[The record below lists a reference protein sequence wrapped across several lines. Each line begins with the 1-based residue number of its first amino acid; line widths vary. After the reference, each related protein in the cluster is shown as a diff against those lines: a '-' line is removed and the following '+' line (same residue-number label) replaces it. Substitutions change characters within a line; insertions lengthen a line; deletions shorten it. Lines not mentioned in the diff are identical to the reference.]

1 MAEEVKDVLADDGED
16 IQARLDSL
24 EKVEKA
30 IDGAFNSGKKE
41 RAKVTQE
48 AQLDAAEAVAMV
60 GIAFESDVAA
70 DEARRITAIAE
81 GSGDRERIKT
91 ARKKEREIRKKAKA
105 DHKAATESA
114 KQAYDAIKFSD
125 PNSMG
130 FMRFVQI
137 VFAIHIASTLIL
149 LILTS
154 RDTVSYSFANIM
166 DWIMVVLEGVS
177 FFFFINR
184 YKAGRPFVIGV
195 ALVGIIVPTIA
206 SVASGNFSLIVLLT
220 NGAWYIFL
228 FFYFLFS
235 RRVKA
240 TLVNDLS
247 FRKGEYEPENFVI
260 NRRGWPFIRNLIIF
274 FLVFSTLGHFMEI
287 GMCQFIIMGLVE
299 GEVDTTNTMLYRDLM
314 FPFPMEGAVVVIIA
328 LFLYP
333 FYTWLKKKLKPV
345 FFAYL
350 ISFVTSALLCAT
362 IEFCAGLIFNA
373 DLQNWDYSN
382 QFGNIMGQVC
392 LQNTIA
398 FGAAASIIN
407 WWVYPL
413 LEKLLARVP
422 NDIMNIAFAF
432 ILMFN
437 TIIWSLY
444 IIVPPWI
451 SNENKTPQE
460 LAQLAQEQDL
470 QAIQDERGKLSTY
483 AALLGTSS
491 ESLAEGVRENKGITD
506 SEREAILAEID
517 GINVRISAIENVLN
531 SELPEELIPS
541 VQTPEASSE

>member
-1 MAEEVKDVLADDGED
+1 MTEEVKDVLTENDED
-16 IQARLDSL
+16 LRARLDSL

-60 GIAFESDVAA
+60 GIALESDVAA

-137 VFAIHIASTLIL
+137 VFAIHIASTLVL

-184 YKAGRPFVIGV
+184 YKAGRPFAICM
-195 ALVGIIVPTIA
+195 ALIGIIVPTIA

-247 FRKGEYEPENFVI
+247 FRKGEYEAENFVI

-350 ISFVTSALLCAT
+350 ISFVTSALLCAA
-362 IEFCAGLIFNA
+362 IEFGAGLIFNA

-470 QAIQDERGKLSTY
+470 QAIQDERSKLSTY
-483 AALLGTSS
+483 AVLLGSSS
-491 ESLAEGVRENKGITD
+491 ESLAEGVRENKGISD
-506 SEREAILAEID
+506 SEREMILAEID
-517 GINVRISAIENVLN
+517 GINGRISAIENVLN
-531 SELPEELIPS
+531 SDLPEELIPS
-541 VQTPEASSE
+541 VQTLEASSE

>member
-1 MAEEVKDVLADDGED
+1 MAEEVKDVLAEDGDDL
-16 IQARLDSL
+16 QTRLDSL

-30 IDGAFNSGKKE
+30 IDSAFSSGKKE

-91 ARKKEREIRKKAKA
+91 ARKREREIRKKAKA

-166 DWIMVVLEGVS
+166 DWVMVVLEGVS

-184 YKAGRPFVIGV
+184 YKAGRPFVIAV

-206 SVASGNFSLIVLLT
+206 SVASGNFSLIVLLA

-398 FGAAASIIN
+398 FGAAASIKIGRAH
-407 WWVYPL
+407 V
-413 LEKLLARVP
+413 
-422 NDIMNIAFAF
+422 
-432 ILMFN
+432 
-437 TIIWSLY
+437 
-444 IIVPPWI
+444 
-451 SNENKTPQE
+451 
-460 LAQLAQEQDL
+460 
-470 QAIQDERGKLSTY
+470 
-483 AALLGTSS
+483 
-491 ESLAEGVRENKGITD
+491 
-506 SEREAILAEID
+506 
-517 GINVRISAIENVLN
+517 
-531 SELPEELIPS
+531 
-541 VQTPEASSE
+541 

>member
-362 IEFCAGLIFNA
+362 TEFCAGLIFNA

>member
-1 MAEEVKDVLADDGED
+1 MVDESADTLIEQVDVDDVVEDMDASEESDVQVV
-16 IQARLDSL
+16 ITR
-24 EKVEKA
+24 
-30 IDGAFNSGKKE
+30 KKE
-41 RAKVTQE
+41 RAKITQE
-48 AQLDAAEAVAMV
+48 AHKDAEEAVAMV
-60 GIAFESDVAA
+60 GVAMASDILA
-70 DEARRITAIAE
+70 DEAMRATAIAE
-81 GSGDRERIKT
+81 KSGDRERIKA
-91 ARKKEREIRKKAKA
+91 ARKAEREVRKKAKA

-130 FMRFVQI
+130 FMRFVQV
-137 VFAIHIASTLIL
+137 VFAIHIASVLIL
-149 LILTS
+149 LVLTS
-154 RDTVSYSFANIM
+154 RDTVNYSFENIL
-166 DWIMVVLEGVS
+166 DWLMVVLEGVS

-184 YKAGRPFVIGV
+184 YKVGRPFVIGMCV
-195 ALVGIIVPTIA
+195 IGLLLPTIFD
-206 SVASGNFSLIVLLT
+206 VMYGTFNPIVT
-220 NGAWYIFL
+220 IVNGAWYIFL
-228 FFYFLFS
+228 IFYFLFS

-240 TLVNDLS
+240 TLVNDIS
-247 FRKGEYEPENFVI
+247 FRKGEYEAENFVFD
-260 NRRGWPFIRNLIIF
+260 RRGWPFIRNLIIF

-333 FYTWLKKKLKPV
+333 FYTWLKKKCKPV
-345 FFAYL
+345 VFAYI
-350 ISFVTSALLCAT
+350 ISFVTSALLCAA

-413 LEKLLARVP
+413 LEKMLARVP

-451 SNENKTPQE
+451 SNENKTPEE
-460 LAQLAQEQDL
+460 LAQLEQQQDIE
-470 QAIQDERGKLSTY
+470 AIQEERNQISTAIEILDASMSAY
-483 AALLGTSS
+483 ATS
-491 ESLAEGVRENKGITD
+491 VQDNIGITD
-506 SEREAILAEID
+506 AEREKILAEID
-517 GINVRISAIENVLN
+517 EILTHMDAIEDTLN
-531 SELPEELIPS
+531 AELPEELIPPLES
-541 VQTPEASSE
+541 LESS

>member
-1 MAEEVKDVLADDGED
+1 MTEEVKDVLADDGED

-81 GSGDRERIKT
+81 GSGDRERIKA

-166 DWIMVVLEGVS
+166 DWVMVVLEGVS

-184 YKAGRPFVIGV
+184 YKAGRPFVIAV

-206 SVASGNFSLIVLLT
+206 SVASGNFSLIVLLA

-240 TLVNDLS
+240 TLVNELS

-350 ISFVTSALLCAT
+350 ISFVTSALLCAA
-362 IEFCAGLIFNA
+362 IEFGAGLIFNA

-483 AALLGTSS
+483 VVLLGSSS
-491 ESLAEGVRENKGITD
+491 ESLAESVRENRGITD
-506 SEREAILAEID
+506 AERDVILAEID
-517 GINVRISAIENVLN
+517 EINGRISAIEKIVN
-531 SELPEELIPS
+531 SDLPEELIPS
-541 VQTPEASSE
+541 VQTPEASSA